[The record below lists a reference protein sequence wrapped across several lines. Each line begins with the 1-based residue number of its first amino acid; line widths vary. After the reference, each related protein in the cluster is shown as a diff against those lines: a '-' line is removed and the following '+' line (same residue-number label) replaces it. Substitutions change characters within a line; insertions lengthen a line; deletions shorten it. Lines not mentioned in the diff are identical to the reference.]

1 MKGKAYR
8 NYVFDLYGTLVDIH
22 TDESAE
28 ELWEKLSLFYG
39 YYGAAYTPGELRTA
53 YESLVSGK
61 ESALLGS
68 LSEEPRYAHESYPE
82 IKLEEVFRELYLN
95 RGVEADMAL
104 AVHTGQMFRVLS
116 TEYVRLYEGAKELL
130 AALRN
135 SGAGVWLLSNAQRI
149 FTAYELNYLDIAKYF
164 DGIMISSDH
173 STKKP
178 DRRFYEALFQEYGIK
193 PEESLMIGNDA
204 RCDIGGAKAVGM
216 DAFYIRSNL
225 SPQGELTPECT
236 YCLEKMDLFRV
247 AELLL
252 Q

>member
-1 MKGKAYR
+1 MAGKVYQ

-22 TDESAE
+22 TDEGAE

-39 YYGAAYTPGELRTA
+39 YYGASYTPKELQTA
-53 YESLVSGK
+53 YEELVTGK
-61 ESALLGS
+61 EAMLKGR

-82 IKLEEVFRELYLN
+82 IRLEEVFRELYLAK
-95 RGVEADMAL
+95 GVEVELDL
-104 AVHTGQMFRVLS
+104 AVHTGQFFRVMS

-130 AALRN
+130 VSLRN
-135 SGAGVWLLSNAQRI
+135 TGAGVWLLSNAQRI
-149 FTAYELNYLDIAKYF
+149 FTAYELNYLGIAGYF

-173 STKKP
+173 NTKKP
-178 DRRFYEALFQEYGIK
+178 DLRFYEALFRKYGVC

-204 RCDIGGAKAVGM
+204 RCDIEGAKAAGM
-216 DAFYIRSNL
+216 DTFYIRSNL
-225 SPQGELTPECT
+225 SPRDDVTPECT
-236 YCLEKMDLFRV
+236 YCLEEMDLGRM